1 MNKSLDYKTI
11 SVVVIVFLVLL
22 YFCKSELSQEGF
34 SGDVDTS
41 IEKILGDENMS
52 QRNKGERKEALFR
65 SVDKSIEK
73 SIQEQGELRF
83 ENADTNPELLDEYI
97 NKILISDQNNPNAI
111 LKSGSSTELP
121 SVFDDDYQKYNHEI
135 RQIIFTKQI
144 KQNYLVKVLRHKI
157 DLLLNSLKP
166 IEEIKSDLKDLE
178 HPENDY
184 LIKILER
191 PETY

>member
-1 MNKSLDYKTI
+1 
-11 SVVVIVFLVLL
+11 
-22 YFCKSELSQEGF
+22 
-34 SGDVDTS
+34 
-41 IEKILGDENMS
+41 MS

-178 HPENDY
+178 RPENDY